1 VRTADRFCWLVSIL
15 ADVFITLLATAV
27 VISLAIAA
35 DPVLAGIIIAYGLPI
50 AVGAGTATF
59 LEVYTSFTCDN
70 VGEIGRTMHASLSG
84 VQAAIAD
91 STAELQ
97 HALARR
103 DVLIASINT
112 LSQQLDAIYQSNAA
126 RALDAKTLD
135 AIEAQYNGLRQ
146 LLLTRAQA
154 AAKLAQDA
162 FNFERDTDTRLIKD
176 AYFDQS
182 LKGYTA
188 MSRDPTPVPST
199 AAVRRGPPQA
209 AMSASRGFGGFTL
222 SSGRDGLPARGAGAD
237 PKRPS
242 RSH

>member
-1 VRTADRFCWLVSIL
+1 
-15 ADVFITLLATAV
+15 VFITLLATAV

-59 LEVYTSFTCDN
+59 LDVYTSFTCDN
-70 VGEIGRTMHASLSG
+70 VGEIGRTIHASLSG

-126 RALDAKTLD
+126 RALDAKMLD
-135 AIEAQYNGLRQ
+135 AIKAQYNGLRQ